1 MSVKSERLTHDRALF
16 DAALARAALFHPAIR
31 RGSMFGSPA
40 IHVGRRMAICVHGAI
55 LGLRVPETLARRS
68 IEDGRATPFQ
78 PYGKAPMRE
87 WIALCGGLSALEGQ
101 TDHLLQAALT
111 FAEQNNAS

>member
-1 MSVKSERLTHDRALF
+1 MSVRSHRLTHHQELF
-16 DAALARAALFHPAIR
+16 DAVLARAASFNPTIR

-40 IHVGRRMAICVHGAI
+40 IYVDRRMAIGVHGTE

-68 IEDGRATPFQ
+68 IEDGRATPFR

-87 WIALCGGLSALEGQ
+87 WIALDGGLNALEGR
-101 TDHLLQAALT
+101 DDLLRAALT
-111 FAEQNNAS
+111 FAEQNNAR

>member
-1 MSVKSERLTHDRALF
+1 MPVKPKALTHDKVLF
-16 DAALARAALFHPAIR
+16 DAVLARAASFNPDIR

-40 IHVGRRMAICVHGAI
+40 IYVGRRMAICVYGAE
-55 LGLRVPETLARRS
+55 LGLRVPETLARKT

-87 WIALCGGLSALEGQ
+87 WIALAGGPTTLE
-101 TDHLLQAALT
+101 TSDNLLQAALT
-111 FAEQNNAS
+111 FAEKNNAR

>member
-1 MSVKSERLTHDRALF
+1 MSVKSDRLGHDKALF
-16 DAALARAALFHPAIR
+16 DAVLARAASFKSAIR

-40 IHVGRRMAICVHGAI
+40 IYVGRRMAICVHGTE

-68 IEDGRATPFQ
+68 IEDGRATPFR

-87 WIALCGGLSALEGQ
+87 WIALRGGLSALKGR
-101 TDHLLQAALT
+101 DDLVQAALT
-111 FAEQNNAS
+111 FAGHNNAR